1 MEFGNKYHLTLHLPE
16 GENGA
21 AYMQH
26 LHQSQWAR
34 ESMSMDNHL
43 LLRHHLIMIEWS
55 LNTFTFYLQVLG
67 IGNSILSLFNYYLYY
82 PVLLMLA
89 ALLVC
94 MFMSRGS
101 HVPFGCGVLSAG
113 SSMRV
118 LYMCL

>member
-1 MEFGNKYHLTLHLPE
+1 MWVDFGSAGYWLCSNMIGTTMEFGNKFHLTLHLPE

-26 LHQSQWAR
+26 LHQSRWAR

-67 IGNSILSLFNYYLYY
+67 IGISILGLFSYWHCYFDI
-82 PVLLMLA
+82 LMLA
-89 ALLVC
+89 GYGADV
-94 MFMSRGS
+94 FVQGR
-101 HVPFGCGVLSAG
+101 
-113 SSMRV
+113 
-118 LYMCL
+118 